1 MALAA
6 HSGGAGTA
14 SSVPL
19 VGGGV
24 PGPHTAGAY
33 GLFLECGGLRGWA
46 WISQETSVCN
56 SNFADGQRQDFTTEP
71 IIFLICSLELGLFCC
86 KESSLRKFFHLL
98 SIWNSDTQPLSECA
112 VFLLDAL
119 KL

>member
-6 HSGGAGTA
+6 HWRCRNCLFSAPG
-14 SSVPL
+14 
-19 VGGGV
+19 GGGV

-33 GLFLECGGLRGWA
+33 GVFLECGGLRGWA

-71 IIFLICSLELGLFCC
+71 IIFLICSRVG
-86 KESSLRKFFHLL
+86 
-98 SIWNSDTQPLSECA
+98 A
-112 VFLLDAL
+112 FLL
-119 KL
+119 